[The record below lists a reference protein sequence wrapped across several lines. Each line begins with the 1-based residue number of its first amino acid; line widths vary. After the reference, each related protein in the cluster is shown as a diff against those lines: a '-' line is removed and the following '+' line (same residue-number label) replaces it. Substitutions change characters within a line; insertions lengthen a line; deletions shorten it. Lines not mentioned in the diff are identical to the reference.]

1 MMMIIM
7 VITLFL
13 ITKTITLIIIVTKIV
28 MGKNK

>member
-1 MMMIIM
+1 MMIIM